1 MVLARLGRVLLV
13 AAFLLAQH
21 SALAHQVWHFAGG
34 GAQDTQADPSSK
46 SKGHP
51 LCEQHVALGTVLGA
65 LNASSAVCLFAEPT
79 PLHIPAAHV
88 PAAVAASFPPAS
100 RGPPSAL

>member
-1 MVLARLGRVLLV
+1 MVVARLWRVLLV

-21 SALAHQVWHFAGG
+21 TALAHQVWHFAGG
-34 GAQDTQADPSSK
+34 AQDTQADPGNKSK
-46 SKGHP
+46 SHP

-65 LNASSAVCLFAEPT
+65 LNASSAVCVLAEPV
-79 PLHIPAAHV
+79 PLHFPAAHV
-88 PAAVAASFPPAS
+88 PAAVVASLPPAS

>member
-34 GAQDTQADPSSK
+34 AQDTQADPASK
-46 SKGHP
+46 SKSHP
-51 LCEQHVALGTVLGA
+51 LCDQHVALGTVLGA
-65 LNASSAVCLFAEPT
+65 LNASSAACVFAEPA
-79 PLHIPAAHV
+79 PLHLPAAHV

-100 RGPPSAL
+100 RGPPAVL